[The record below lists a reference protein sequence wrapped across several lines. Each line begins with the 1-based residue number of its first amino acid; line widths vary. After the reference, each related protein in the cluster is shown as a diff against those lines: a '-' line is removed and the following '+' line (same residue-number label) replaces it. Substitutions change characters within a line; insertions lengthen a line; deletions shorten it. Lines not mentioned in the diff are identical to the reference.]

1 MKTQQSDWL
10 MAFLLRGKSV
20 LFIQDFLYCFP
31 REHCIS
37 SKTVISWHLTRF
49 SKNSFLVRRSQ
60 HLSTVK
66 FCRYDKA
73 VSCKG
78 QLAKARD
85 RKTRLWNS
93 LPENATIASQ
103 ISASI
108 LSLPSK
114 NFSIKKKKG
123 SSLFCAHS
131 HSSHQTSERLPS
143 SSCYRFNSRWSR
155 QCISELIQEAFT

>member
-1 MKTQQSDWL
+1 MNFSSHWEYFLWFCLVKMKTQQSDWL

-37 SKTVISWHLTRF
+37 SKTVISWHLTKF
-49 SKNSFLVRRSQ
+49 SKNSLLVRRSQ
-60 HLSTVK
+60 HLSIVK

-108 LSLPSK
+108 LSLPSR
-114 NFSIKKKKG
+114 NFSIKKKKKR
-123 SSLFCAHS
+123 
-131 HSSHQTSERLPS
+131 RLS
-143 SSCYRFNSRWSR
+143 FLCTVSF
-155 QCISELIQEAFT
+155 FTPNFGEVTQLKLL